1 MTTTRLDLEKIP
13 RHVSIIM
20 DGNGRWAKAKKM
32 PRALGHRAGVESLK
46 NIVQTAGDIG
56 IEYLSL
62 FAFSTENW
70 SRPEQEVSALM
81 MLLKEFLRKEA
92 MRLHKSNVK
101 IMTIGNIERFPED
114 LVNEINEVKEL
125 TKNNSKL
132 HLIIALNYG
141 GRDELIRAI
150 KKIMSENNSSDD
162 INEELIQSHLDTKDI
177 PDPDLLIRTSGEY
190 RISNFMLW
198 QTAYTEFW
206 FTDTYWPDFTSQDL
220 IRAIEDYQKRDRRY
234 GNV

>member
-13 RHVSIIM
+13 RHISIIM

-101 IMTIGNIERFPED
+101 IMTIGNIEKFPED
-114 LVNEINEVKEL
+114 IVNEINEVKEL
-125 TKNNSKL
+125 TKHNSKL

-206 FTDTYWPDFTSQDL
+206 FTDTYWPDFTGQDL
-220 IRAIEDYQKRDRRY
+220 ISAIEDYQKRDRRY